1 MPENYTLNGH
11 LPTQILPDQDRD
23 DELITQQD
31 TSQSNSYQSSQS
43 HDWSHATKELLDTL
57 PQVWT
62 RGLLYF
68 LLVFVAI
75 ILPWAMFSE
84 VDETGTARGRLEPQ
98 GKTVKLDAPVAG
110 TVAEI
115 NVKAGEEIQAGQP
128 LLVLESELVRAELQQ
143 LKMKQEGQLNR
154 LNQLE
159 LLRNQLLLAVGTQ
172 QQQNQA
178 QELEKLAQVNQ
189 AKRNLEALESVYNL
203 QKEEK
208 LAQVNQA
215 QQNLEALEQ
224 VYHLQKEEKLAQ
236 VNQAQQSV
244 DSSKANYNLAQIRLS
259 GATEK
264 ASRYQQAFEN
274 GVISQ
279 DRFQDVAQLA
289 EENAEQLVQVQSEI
303 AQAESRVKEQQESY
317 QRTIQQAQAEIDQAQ
332 LRLQEQQNS
341 YQRTIQQAQAEI
353 EQAQLRFEE
362 QQRSYNSLVHSGEL
376 ALLKTQEQL
385 KTLETQITTLK
396 AEIAQNKSQIESL
409 EFQLNQRIL
418 AAPINGTVFQFPIQG
433 KGSVVQPGE
442 LIAEIAP
449 QGTSLILR
457 AQMATS
463 QTGFLQQGMA
473 VKLKFDAY
481 PFQDYGVVAG
491 KVTDISPT
499 SKITETD
506 SGNGATYELEIQL
519 EKTCIPTPK
528 ECIALRPGDTA
539 TAEVIVRQRRII
551 DLILDPFKKLQQ
563 GGLKL

>member
-1 MPENYTLNGH
+1 M
-11 LPTQILPDQDRD
+11 
-23 DELITQQD
+23 
-31 TSQSNSYQSSQS
+31 
-43 HDWSHATKELLDTL
+43 
-57 PQVWT
+57 
-62 RGLLYF
+62 
-68 LLVFVAI
+68 
-75 ILPWAMFSE
+75 
-84 VDETGTARGRLEPQ
+84 
-98 GKTVKLDAPVAG
+98 
-110 TVAEI
+110 
-115 NVKAGEEIQAGQP
+115 
-128 LLVLESELVRAELQQ
+128 LESELVRAELQQ

-159 LLRNQLLLAVGTQ
+159 LLRNQLLLALRTQ
-172 QQQNQA
+172 QQHNQA

-215 QQNLEALEQ
+215 KQNLEALENI
-224 VYHLQKEEKLAQ
+224 YHLQKEEKLAQ

-244 DSSKANYNLAQIRLS
+244 DSSNASYNLAQIRLS

-264 ASRYQQAFEN
+264 ASRYQQAFED

-289 EENAEQLVQVQSEI
+289 EENVEQVVQVQAEI
-303 AQAESRVKEQQESY
+303 AQVESRLREQQESY
-317 QRTIQQAQAEIDQAQ
+317 QRTIQQAQAEIDQAR

-353 EQAQLRFEE
+353 DRAQLRFEE
-362 QQRSYNSLVHSGEL
+362 QQRSYNSLLHSGEL

-385 KTLETQITTLK
+385 QNLDTQITTLN
-396 AEIAQNKSQIESL
+396 AEIAPNKSQIKSL
-409 EFQLNQRIL
+409 EFQLNQRVL

-442 LIAEIAP
+442 MIAEIAP
-449 QGTSLILR
+449 QGASLILR

-463 QTGFLQQGMA
+463 QSGFLQQGMA

-481 PFQDYGVVAG
+481 PFQDYGVIAG
-491 KVTDISPT
+491 KLIRKSPT
-499 SKITETD
+499 SQKQEASQDKAETFD
-506 SGNGATYELEIQL
+506 LEIELE
-519 EKTCIPTPK
+519 ETCIPTSDK
-528 ECIALRPGDTA
+528 CIALKPGDTA
-539 TAEVIVRQRRII
+539 MAEVIIRQRRVI
-551 DLILDPFKKLQQ
+551 DFVLDPFRKLQE